1 MAFKIW
7 QIGLHLQQQEAVA
20 VAIVRGAK
28 ECFLQR
34 WWRLPLENDII
45 KDGRIV
51 DAQQLAK
58 TLLPWSR
65 ELPQRHHIMLAFPA
79 SRTLQRSFPRPSMS
93 LGEREQTAWLSGTM
107 ARELDMDPDSL
118 RFDYSE
124 DSLSPAYN
132 VTAAQSKELATLLTL
147 AERLR
152 VHVSAIT
159 PDASALQRFLPFLPS
174 HQQCLAWRDNE
185 QWLWATRYSWGRKLA
200 VGMTSAKEL
209 AALLPE
215 HAWLTTISWQ
225 QGTLE
230 IKGLTTSI
238 TALNALETS
247 LRQDASF
254 HLNQRGATQQD
265 AQGRWQF
272 EYQLTRKVSDEHV
285 L

>member
-1 MAFKIW
+1 MAFKNW

-20 VAIVRGAK
+20 VAIVRSAK
-28 ECFLQR
+28 ECLVHR

-51 DAQQLAK
+51 DVQRLAN

-93 LGEREQTAWLSGTM
+93 LGEREQMAWLSGTM

-185 QWLWATRYSWGRKLA
+185 QWLWATRYRWGRKLA

-209 AALLPE
+209 AAALSVDPDSVAICGEGGFDPCEAVSVRQPPLPPPGGGF
-215 HAWLTTISWQ
+215 AIAL
-225 QGTLE
+225 
-230 IKGLTTSI
+230 GL
-238 TALNALETS
+238 ALGKA
-247 LRQDASF
+247 
-254 HLNQRGATQQD
+254 
-265 AQGRWQF
+265 
-272 EYQLTRKVSDEHV
+272 Y
-285 L
+285 

>member
-93 LGEREQTAWLSGTM
+93 LGEREQTAAVRDDGPRAGYGSGLP
-107 ARELDMDPDSL
+107 AL
-118 RFDYSE
+118 R
-124 DSLSPAYN
+124 
-132 VTAAQSKELATLLTL
+132 
-147 AERLR
+147 
-152 VHVSAIT
+152 
-159 PDASALQRFLPFLPS
+159 LQR
-174 HQQCLAWRDNE
+174 R
-185 QWLWATRYSWGRKLA
+185 
-200 VGMTSAKEL
+200 
-209 AALLPE
+209 
-215 HAWLTTISWQ
+215 LTQSR
-225 QGTLE
+225 L
-230 IKGLTTSI
+230 
-238 TALNALETS
+238 
-247 LRQDASF
+247 
-254 HLNQRGATQQD
+254 
-265 AQGRWQF
+265 
-272 EYQLTRKVSDEHV
+272 
-285 L
+285 

>member
-1 MAFKIW
+1 MAFKNW

-20 VAIVRGAK
+20 VAIVRSAK
-28 ECFLQR
+28 ECLLHR

-51 DAQQLAK
+51 DVQRLAN

-93 LGEREQTAWLSGTM
+93 LGEREQMAWLSGTM

-152 VHVSAIT
+152 VHVSA
-159 PDASALQRFLPFLPS
+159 
-174 HQQCLAWRDNE
+174 
-185 QWLWATRYSWGRKLA
+185 
-200 VGMTSAKEL
+200 
-209 AALLPE
+209 
-215 HAWLTTISWQ
+215 
-225 QGTLE
+225 
-230 IKGLTTSI
+230 
-238 TALNALETS
+238 
-247 LRQDASF
+247 
-254 HLNQRGATQQD
+254 
-265 AQGRWQF
+265 
-272 EYQLTRKVSDEHV
+272 
-285 L
+285 

>member
-118 RFDYSE
+118 RFDYS
-124 DSLSPAYN
+124 
-132 VTAAQSKELATLLTL
+132 TQLTIGNIARHFDRCAFCFVACL
-147 AERLR
+147 GRDHSVYLFKRLF
-152 VHVSAIT
+152 
-159 PDASALQRFLPFLPS
+159 DASR
-174 HQQCLAWRDNE
+174 
-185 QWLWATRYSWGRKLA
+185 A
-200 VGMTSAKEL
+200 VGAHHTL
-209 AALLPE
+209 DLYCLFHNLFLLFSV
-215 HAWLTTISWQ
+215 TQIYK
-225 QGTLE
+225 
-230 IKGLTTSI
+230 IKS
-238 TALNALETS
+238 
-247 LRQDASF
+247 
-254 HLNQRGATQQD
+254 
-265 AQGRWQF
+265 
-272 EYQLTRKVSDEHV
+272 
-285 L
+285 

>member
-124 DSLSPAYN
+124 DSPAPP
-132 VTAAQSKELATLLTL
+132 
-147 AERLR
+147 
-152 VHVSAIT
+152 IT
-159 PDASALQRFLPFLPS
+159 
-174 HQQCLAWRDNE
+174 
-185 QWLWATRYSWGRKLA
+185 
-200 VGMTSAKEL
+200 
-209 AALLPE
+209 
-215 HAWLTTISWQ
+215 
-225 QGTLE
+225 
-230 IKGLTTSI
+230 
-238 TALNALETS
+238 
-247 LRQDASF
+247 
-254 HLNQRGATQQD
+254 
-265 AQGRWQF
+265 
-272 EYQLTRKVSDEHV
+272 
-285 L
+285 

>member
-132 VTAAQSKELATLLTL
+132 VTAAQ
-147 AERLR
+147 
-152 VHVSAIT
+152 
-159 PDASALQRFLPFLPS
+159 
-174 HQQCLAWRDNE
+174 
-185 QWLWATRYSWGRKLA
+185 
-200 VGMTSAKEL
+200 AK
-209 AALLPE
+209 
-215 HAWLTTISWQ
+215 SWQ
-225 QGTLE
+225 RCLLWQ
-230 IKGLTTSI
+230 KGCVFMLVRSPRMPVHYSDSCLFYLLISNVWPGVI
-238 TALNALETS
+238 TNSGCGRHAIAG
-247 LRQDASF
+247 
-254 HLNQRGATQQD
+254 GANW
-265 AQGRWQF
+265 RWG
-272 EYQLTRKVSDEHV
+272 
-285 L
+285 

>member
-79 SRTLQRSFPRPSMS
+79 SHIAAVTPAPVDVP
-93 LGEREQTAWLSGTM
+93 GEREQTAWLSGTM

-174 HQQCLAWRDNE
+174 SAMSGLA
-185 QWLWATRYSWGRKLA
+185 
-200 VGMTSAKEL
+200 
-209 AALLPE
+209 
-215 HAWLTTISWQ
+215 
-225 QGTLE
+225 
-230 IKGLTTSI
+230 
-238 TALNALETS
+238 
-247 LRQDASF
+247 
-254 HLNQRGATQQD
+254 
-265 AQGRWQF
+265 
-272 EYQLTRKVSDEHV
+272 
-285 L
+285 

>member
-20 VAIVRGAK
+20 VAIVRGTK

-51 DAQQLAK
+51 DAQRLAN

-174 HQQCLAWRDNE
+174 HQQCLALRDNE

-209 AALLPE
+209 AAALSVDPESVAICGEGGFDPWEAVSVRQPPLPPPGGDF
-215 HAWLTTISWQ
+215 AIAL
-225 QGTLE
+225 
-230 IKGLTTSI
+230 GL
-238 TALNALETS
+238 AL
-247 LRQDASF
+247 
-254 HLNQRGATQQD
+254 G
-265 AQGRWQF
+265 
-272 EYQLTRKVSDEHV
+272 KVY
-285 L
+285 

>member
-159 PDASALQRFLPFLPS
+159 PDASALQQFLPFLPS

-185 QWLWATRYSWGRKLA
+185 QWLWATRCRWGRKLA

-209 AALLPE
+209 AAALSVDPE
-215 HAWLTTISWQ
+215 SVAICGEGGFDPW
-225 QGTLE
+225 E
-230 IKGLTTSI
+230 
-238 TALNALETS
+238 A
-247 LRQDASF
+247 
-254 HLNQRGATQQD
+254 
-265 AQGRWQF
+265 
-272 EYQLTRKVSDEHV
+272 VS
-285 L
+285 

>member
-7 QIGLHLQQQEAVA
+7 QIGLHLQQQEALA
-20 VAIVRGAK
+20 VAIVRDAK

-34 WWRLPLENDII
+34 WWRLPLAHDII

-51 DAQQLAK
+51 DAQRLAK

-93 LGEREQTAWLSGTM
+93 LGEREQMAWLSGTM

-159 PDASALQRFLPFLPS
+159 PDASALQQFLPFLPLIS
-174 HQQCLAWRDNE
+174 NVWPGVITNSGCGRRAIAGGANWR
-185 QWLWATRYSWGRKLA
+185 
-200 VGMTSAKEL
+200 
-209 AALLPE
+209 
-215 HAWLTTISWQ
+215 
-225 QGTLE
+225 
-230 IKGLTTSI
+230 
-238 TALNALETS
+238 
-247 LRQDASF
+247 
-254 HLNQRGATQQD
+254 
-265 AQGRWQF
+265 
-272 EYQLTRKVSDEHV
+272 
-285 L
+285 

>member
-20 VAIVRGAK
+20 VAIVRGTK

-51 DAQQLAK
+51 DAQRLAN

-132 VTAAQSKELATLLTL
+132 VTAAQSKE
-147 AERLR
+147 
-152 VHVSAIT
+152 
-159 PDASALQRFLPFLPS
+159 
-174 HQQCLAWRDNE
+174 
-185 QWLWATRYSWGRKLA
+185 
-200 VGMTSAKEL
+200 
-209 AALLPE
+209 
-215 HAWLTTISWQ
+215 
-225 QGTLE
+225 
-230 IKGLTTSI
+230 
-238 TALNALETS
+238 
-247 LRQDASF
+247 
-254 HLNQRGATQQD
+254 
-265 AQGRWQF
+265 
-272 EYQLTRKVSDEHV
+272 
-285 L
+285 